1 MSGMK
6 STLLLLC
13 ALLVYLAV
21 SRSKGTLLGVDKL
34 IHTLQTIFGTSFMSL
49 VYSYAFRCLC
59 TAG

>member
-21 SRSKGTLLGVDKL
+21 SRSKGTLLGVDRFIYCK
-34 IHTLQTIFGTSFMSL
+34 TIFGTSFMSP
-49 VYSYAFRCLC
+49 VYSYACHCLY